1 MSAAAPNAAAAPLG
15 GRATINRSA
24 ALALLAVTQFVLVL
38 DAGIV
43 GVALPSLVKGLG
55 FQQADL
61 SWVTNAYTLMFGGFL
76 LLGGRLADYLG
87 RRRMFMGGLILF
99 SVASLAGSLSPDP
112 GFLIGARAVQGFAA
126 AVVSPAALSLLL
138 ISFPDNTDAEKAQR
152 NKALGVWGA
161 VAGAGGAVGLILGG
175 MLTDWFGWQACFWVN
190 VPIGVL
196 AALLAPRILPEGAPS
211 GERNGFDLAG
221 AFTVT
226 AGLAGIVFVLVNA
239 QKVGW
244 GSPETLGLGAA
255 GVALLIAFVV
265 IEGRTKQPLVP
276 LSIFRR
282 PVLRGANVA
291 SLLQVMGLMPAF
303 FFMTLYTQQV
313 LGYSPLKSGMSLV
326 PIAVAIM
333 VAATAAGQLVAKV
346 GIKLT
351 TVGGMVVMAA
361 GLLWVSGMPADGSY
375 VTDLLLPQIVIGLG
389 GGMAWVALTVA
400 GTAGASEAESGLA
413 SGLLNTAQQIG
424 GALGLA
430 ILAAVASARTSHL
443 FGTGDNAAQAL
454 SGGFG
459 TALLAGAGLGVL
471 GAVATVFLLPGKN
484 AMPAVDEHA
493 IELAEETDHVAI
505 LPVHEGR
512 APETVS
518 AN

>member
-1 MSAAAPNAAAAPLG
+1 MSAVAPSTAPATSE
-15 GRATINRSA
+15 GRTINRSA
-24 ALALLAVTQFVLVL
+24 ALGLLAMTQFVLVL

-55 FQQADL
+55 FAQNDL

-76 LLGGRLADYLG
+76 LLGGRLADYFG

-99 SVASLAGSLSPDP
+99 SAASLLGSMSPSP
-112 GFLIGARAVQGFAA
+112 GWLIGARAIQGFAA

-138 ISFPDNTDAEKAQR
+138 ISFPDNTDAEKAER

-175 MLTDWFGWQACFWVN
+175 MLTDWFGWEACFWVN
-190 VPIGVL
+190 VPIGVA
-196 AALLAPRILPEGAPS
+196 AALLAPRVLPEGAPT
-211 GERNGFDLAG
+211 GNRTGFDLAG

-226 AGLAGIVFVLVNA
+226 GGLAGIVFVLVNA

-244 GSPETLGLGAA
+244 TSPETLGLGAV
-255 GVALLIAFVV
+255 GVALIVAFIV
-265 IEGRTKQPLVP
+265 IESRTRLPLVP

-291 SLLQVMGLMPAF
+291 SVLQVMGLMPAF

-313 LGYSPLKSGMSLV
+313 LGYSPLKSGLSLV
-326 PIAVAIM
+326 PIALAIV
-333 VAATAAGQLVAKV
+333 VAATIAGQLVARA
-346 GIKLT
+346 GIKPT
-351 TVGGMVVMAA
+351 TVGGMVIMAL
-361 GLLWVSGMPADGSY
+361 GLLWASGMPADGSY

-389 GGMAWVALTVA
+389 AGLAWVALTVA
-400 GTAGASEAESGLA
+400 GTAGASEEESGLA
-413 SGLLNTAQQIG
+413 SGLLNTSQQIG

-430 ILAAVASARTSHL
+430 ILAAVASARTTHL
-443 FGTGDNAAQAL
+443 FGTGDNATQAL

-471 GAVATVFLLPGKN
+471 AAIATVFLLPGKD
-484 AMPAVDEHA
+484 ALPKVDEHA
-493 IELAEETDHVAI
+493 IELAEETDHIAI
-505 LPVHEGR
+505 LPVGD
-512 APETVS
+512 AVS
-518 AN
+518 AK

>member
-1 MSAAAPNAAAAPLG
+1 MSAVAASAQPAGTTTG
-15 GRATINRSA
+15 GSVNGVNRGA
-24 ALALLAVTQFVLVL
+24 ALALLAMTQFVLVL

-55 FQQADL
+55 FAQNDL

-76 LLGGRLADYLG
+76 LLGGRLADYFG

-99 SVASLAGSLSPDP
+99 AVASLIGSMSPSP
-112 GFLIGARAVQGFAA
+112 GWLIGARAVQGFAA

-138 ISFPDNTDAEKAQR
+138 ITYPDNTDAEKAER

-175 MLTDWFGWQACFWVN
+175 MLTDWWGWQSCFWVN
-190 VPIGVL
+190 VPIGVA
-196 AALLAPRILPEGAPS
+196 AALLAPRILPPGAPTGRRGS
-211 GERNGFDLAG
+211 FDLFG

-226 AGLAGIVFVLVNA
+226 TGLAGVVFVLVNA

-244 GSPETLGLGAA
+244 TSAETLGLGAA
-255 GVALLIAFVV
+255 SLALLVAFVV
-265 IEGRTKQPLVP
+265 TETRTRQPLVP

-291 SLLQVMGLMPAF
+291 AGLQVMGILPAF

-313 LGYSPLKSGMSLV
+313 LGYSPLKSGLSLV
-326 PIAVAIM
+326 PIALSII
-333 VAATAAGQLVAKV
+333 VAATVAGQLVAKA
-346 GIKLT
+346 GIKAT
-351 TVGGMVVMAA
+351 TIVGMVVLA
-361 GLLWVSGMPADGSY
+361 GGLAWLSGMPANGDY
-375 VTDLLLPQIVIGLG
+375 VTDLLLPQIVTGLG
-389 GGMAWVALTVA
+389 AGLAWVALTVA
-400 GTAGASEAESGLA
+400 GTAGASEEESGLA
-413 SGLLNTAQQIG
+413 SGLLNTSQQIG

-443 FGTGDNAAQAL
+443 FGIGDNQAQAL

-459 TALLAGAGLGVL
+459 TALLAGCGLAVL
-471 GAVATVFLLPGKN
+471 AALATVFLLPGKN
-484 AMPAVDEHA
+484 AMPAVTEEA
-493 IELAEETDHVAI
+493 IEVAEETDHIAI
-505 LPVHEGR
+505 LPVHD
-512 APETVS
+512 TV
-518 AN
+518 AAK

>member
-1 MSAAAPNAAAAPLG
+1 MSAVAESTAPAVSG
-15 GRATINRSA
+15 GRTINRGA

-55 FQQADL
+55 FAQNDL

-76 LLGGRLADYLG
+76 LLGGRLADYFG

-99 SVASLAGSLSPDP
+99 SVASLVGSMSPSP
-112 GFLIGARAVQGFAA
+112 GWLIGARAIQGFAA
-126 AVVSPAALSLLL
+126 AIVSPAALSLLL
-138 ISFPDNTDAEKAQR
+138 ISFPDNTDAEKAER

-175 MLTDWFGWQACFWVN
+175 MLTDWFGWEACFWVN
-190 VPIGVL
+190 VPIGVA
-196 AALLAPRILPEGAPS
+196 AALLAPRVLPVGAPT
-211 GERNGFDLAG
+211 GARTGFDLGG
-221 AFTVT
+221 AFTIT

-244 GSPETLGLGAA
+244 TSPETLGLGA
-255 GVALLIAFVV
+255 VSLALIVAFVI
-265 IEGRTKQPLVP
+265 IESRTRSPLVP
-276 LSIFRR
+276 LSIFKR

-291 SLLQVMGLMPAF
+291 SGLQVMGLMPAF

-326 PIAVAIM
+326 PIALAIV
-333 VAATAAGQLVAKV
+333 VAATVAGQLVAKA
-346 GIKLT
+346 GIKPT
-351 TVGGMVVMAA
+351 TIVGMVIMSA
-361 GLLWVSGMPADGSY
+361 GLLWASNMPADGSY

-389 GGMAWVALTVA
+389 AGLAWVALTVA
-400 GTAGASEAESGLA
+400 GTAGASEEESGLA
-413 SGLLNTAQQIG
+413 SGLLNTSQQIG

-430 ILAAVASARTSHL
+430 ILAAVASARSTHL
-443 FGTGDNAAQAL
+443 AGLGKDAAHQLA
-454 SGGFG
+454 GGFG

-471 GAVATVFLLPGKN
+471 AAIATVFLLPGKN
-484 AMPAVDEHA
+484 ALPTVDEHA
-493 IELAEETDHVAI
+493 IELAEEADHIAI
-505 LPVHEGR
+505 LPVGD
-512 APETVS
+512 AV
-518 AN
+518 AAK

>member
-1 MSAAAPNAAAAPLG
+1 MSAVAASAQPAG
-15 GRATINRSA
+15 STTGRSVNRGA
-24 ALALLAVTQFVLVL
+24 ALALLAMTQFVLVL

-55 FQQADL
+55 FAQADL

-76 LLGGRLADYLG
+76 LLGGRLADYFG

-99 SVASLAGSLSPDP
+99 SAASLLGSMSPSP
-112 GFLIGARAVQGFAA
+112 GWLIGARAVQGFAA

-138 ISFPDNTDAEKAQR
+138 ITFPDSTDAEKTER

-175 MLTDWFGWQACFWVN
+175 MLTDWLGWQSCFWVN
-190 VPIGVL
+190 VPIGVA

-211 GERNGFDLAG
+211 GPRTSFDLFG

-226 AGLAGIVFVLVNA
+226 AGLAGVVYVLVNA

-244 GSPETLGLGAA
+244 ASGETLGLGA
-255 GVALLIAFVV
+255 VSLALLVAFVV
-265 IEGRTKQPLVP
+265 TEARTKLPLVP

-291 SLLQVMGLMPAF
+291 AGLQVMGIMPAF
-303 FFMTLYTQQV
+303 FFLTLYTQQV
-313 LGYSPLKSGMSLV
+313 LQYSPLKSGLSLV
-326 PIAVAIM
+326 PVALSIV
-333 VAATAAGQLVAKV
+333 VAATVAGQLVARA
-346 GIKLT
+346 GIKPT
-351 TVGGMVVMAA
+351 TIVGMLVLA
-361 GLLWVSGMPADGSY
+361 GGLVWVSGMPANGHY
-375 VTDLLLPQIVIGLG
+375 VSDLLLPQIVIGLG
-389 GGMAWVALTVA
+389 AGLAWVALTVA
-400 GTAGASEAESGLA
+400 GTAGASEEESGLA
-413 SGLLNTAQQIG
+413 SGLLNTSQQVG

-443 FGTGDNAAQAL
+443 FGTGDNQAQAL

-459 TALLAGAGLGVL
+459 TALLAGAGLALLAGL
-471 GAVATVFLLPGKN
+471 ATVFLLPGKN
-484 AMPAVDEHA
+484 ALPAVTEEA
-493 IELAEETDHVAI
+493 IERAEETDHVAI
-505 LPVHEGR
+505 LPVHD
-512 APETVS
+512 AV
-518 AN
+518 AAK

>member
-1 MSAAAPNAAAAPLG
+1 MSAAAPSTAPATPE
-15 GRATINRSA
+15 GRTINRGA
-24 ALALLAVTQFVLVL
+24 ALGLLAMTQFVLVL

-55 FQQADL
+55 FAQNDL

-76 LLGGRLADYLG
+76 LLGGRLADYFG

-99 SVASLAGSLSPDP
+99 SAASLLGSLSPSP
-112 GFLIGARAVQGFAA
+112 GWLIGARAIQGFAA

-138 ISFPDNTDAEKAQR
+138 ISFPDNTDAEKAER

-175 MLTDWFGWQACFWVN
+175 MLTDWFGWEACFWVN
-190 VPIGVL
+190 VPIGVA
-196 AALLAPRILPEGAPS
+196 AALLAPRVLPEGAPT
-211 GERNGFDLAG
+211 GNRTGFDLAG

-226 AGLAGIVFVLVNA
+226 GGLAGIVFVLVNA

-244 GSPETLGLGAA
+244 TSPETLGLGAVSLA
-255 GVALLIAFVV
+255 LIAAFIV
-265 IEGRTKQPLVP
+265 IESRTRLPLVP

-282 PVLRGANVA
+282 PVLRGANAA

-313 LGYSPLKSGMSLV
+313 LGYSPLKSGLSLV
-326 PIAVAIM
+326 PIALAIV
-333 VAATAAGQLVAKV
+333 VAATIAGQLVAKM
-346 GIKLT
+346 GIKPT
-351 TVGGMVVMAA
+351 TIGGMVIMSL
-361 GLLWVSGMPADGSY
+361 GLLWASGMPADGSY

-389 GGMAWVALTVA
+389 AGLAWVALTVA
-400 GTAGASEAESGLA
+400 GTAGASEEESGLA
-413 SGLLNTAQQIG
+413 SGLLNTSQQIG

-430 ILAAVASARTSHL
+430 ILAAVASARTTHL
-443 FGTGDNAAQAL
+443 FGTGDSPTQAL

-471 GAVATVFLLPGKN
+471 AAIATVFLLPGKN
-484 AMPAVDEHA
+484 ALPAVDEHA
-493 IELAEETDHVAI
+493 IELAEETDHIAI
-505 LPVHEGR
+505 LPVGD
-512 APETVS
+512 AVS